1 MRSKITIKT
10 MIMVPADK
18 DKCVTIASWGD
29 KISVP
34 ALVRPLS
41 CSLGAKSTTGGGV
54 GGGGGVADENNPPM
68 MRENVQYRLDVE
80 R

>member
-1 MRSKITIKT
+1 

-54 GGGGGVADENNPPM
+54 GGGGDEPGGGGAAG
-68 MRENVQYRLDVE
+68 RGGGCAG
-80 R
+80 